1 MRGGAAW
8 DGSAFF
14 VAFSG
19 LSGSGIDLA
28 NYLKRQAKRLR
39 TFVVDK
45 ILGVH
50 DSPHRIALG
59 VAIGIFVTWT
69 PTIGFQMALT
79 VALSALFRANKVV
92 GVPLVWISNPATLW
106 MYIPNYLL
114 GCRLLGETP
123 STDMLLAALSKAF
136 GVNESGLKERFM
148 TVVQTLWD
156 VLAPL
161 MLGSVIIGGILGV
174 LSYAATYKGVQVFQ
188 AKRAAAGAPPAEVP
202 TLPSPAA
209 EVLPSPQLPVAGPE
223 LGPAMERIAAP
234 TDGADLPPE
243 QSGH

>member
-1 MRGGAAW
+1 M
-8 DGSAFF
+8 
-14 VAFSG
+14 
-19 LSGSGIDLA
+19 A
-28 NYLKRQAKRLR
+28 NYLKKQALRLK

-79 VALSALFRANKVV
+79 LALSTLFRANKVV

-106 MYIPNYLL
+106 IYIPNYLL
-114 GCRLLGETP
+114 GCRLLGEKP
-123 STDMLLAALSKAF
+123 STDVLLAALSKAF

-161 MLGSVIIGGILGV
+161 MLGSVIIGALLGV
-174 LSYAATYKGVQVFQ
+174 LCYAATYKGVQIFQ
-188 AKRAAAGAPPAEVP
+188 ARRAASGAASSGEESDASAAADETPAGADLETAAA
-202 TLPSPAA
+202 LPSPTAA
-209 EVLPSPQLPVAGPE
+209 EIPDAPQPAAAVSAPENPPV
-223 LGPAMERIAAP
+223 
-234 TDGADLPPE
+234 PPE
-243 QSGH
+243 AAHLTSMPPAT